1 LQNGLIQQGVFVAGI
16 SVADMSVEDASL
28 DELLHIVDVLVDG
41 RYEVSERD
49 LTLAF
54 RGSRNQRPIDLVRT
68 WETGK
73 VSLAEKF

>member
-1 LQNGLIQQGVFVAGI
+1 MYSGYTYEELT
-16 SVADMSVEDASL
+16 DMSVEDASL